1 MSGFSRNYYLFSVI
15 CYFLSKK
22 GENMAKIVPLFSS
35 SKGNSYYI
43 QGNGSAIL
51 VDAGRNLKQIELAM
65 SANNLNMRNVQAVFV
80 THEHSDHISAL
91 KVLLKRYD
99 IPLYASRG
107 TLDYLTQYDK
117 VPASARLNV
126 IEDKIE
132 TADFFVER
140 VETSHDAAEPCGFF
154 ITTPDGRRMSIVTD
168 TGYLTDSAK
177 HAIARSH
184 LAVVES
190 NHDIDMLRGGMY
202 PYILKQRILSD
213 SGHLSNAACS
223 EALPDFVGAGLTRI
237 ILGHL
242 SEENNTPHLALSEA
256 VDSLNRAGMVI
267 NADYLID
274 VAPVATNGKSVIF

>member
-1 MSGFSRNYYLFSVI
+1 
-15 CYFLSKK
+15 
-22 GENMAKIVPLFSS
+22 MAKIVPLFSS

-51 VDAGRNLKQIELAM
+51 VDAGRNLKQLELAM
-65 SANNLNMRNVQAVFV
+65 SMNGVSMSDVGAVFV

-107 TLDYLTQYDK
+107 TLDYLVENDK
-117 VPASARLNV
+117 VPACARLNV
-126 IEDKIE
+126 IGS
-132 TADFFVER
+132 TVEANGFEVTR
-140 VETSHDAAEPCGFF
+140 VETSHDAAEPCGYF
-154 ITTPDGRRMSIVTD
+154 ITTPDGRRLSIVTD
-168 TGYLTDSAK
+168 TGYLTADARSA
-177 HAIARSH
+177 ISRSH

-190 NHDIDMLRGGMY
+190 NHDIDMLREGMY
-202 PYILKQRILSD
+202 PYILKKRILSD
-213 SGHLSNAACS
+213 SGHLSNAACA

-256 VDSLNRAGMVI
+256 IDSLNRAGMVLES
-267 NADYLID
+267 DYIID
-274 VAPVATNGKSVIF
+274 VAPVATEGKSMFF

>member
-1 MSGFSRNYYLFSVI
+1 
-15 CYFLSKK
+15 
-22 GENMAKIVPLFSS
+22 MAKIVPLFSS

-65 SANNLNMRNVQAVFV
+65 AENGLSMRDVSAIFV

-99 IPLYASRG
+99 IPLYASQG
-107 TLDYLTQYDK
+107 TLDYLISYDK
-117 VPASARLNV
+117 VPATARLNV
-126 IEDKIE
+126 IEDVIE
-132 TADFFVER
+132 TDDFRIAR
-140 VETSHDAAEPCGFF
+140 VETSHDAAEPCGYH
-154 ITTPDGRRMSIVTD
+154 ITTPDGRRLSIVID
-168 TGYLTDSAK
+168 TGYLTEDARR
-177 HAIARSH
+177 AISRSH

-190 NHDIDMLRGGMY
+190 NHDVDMLKNGMY

-213 SGHLSNAACS
+213 SGHLSNSACAD
-223 EALPDFVGAGLTRI
+223 ALPDFVGAGLTRI

-256 VDSLNRAGMVI
+256 VESLNRAGMVLES
-267 NADYLID
+267 DYLID
-274 VAPVATNGKSVIF
+274 VAPVATNGKSMLF

>member
-1 MSGFSRNYYLFSVI
+1 
-15 CYFLSKK
+15 
-22 GENMAKIVPLFSS
+22 MAKITPLFSS

-43 QGNGSAIL
+43 QGDGSAIL
-51 VDAGRNLKQIELAM
+51 IDAGRNLKQLELALAENGLDM
-65 SANNLNMRNVQAVFV
+65 RSVSAIFV

-107 TLDYLTQYDK
+107 TLDYMMNYDK
-117 VPASARLNV
+117 VPASARLHV
-126 IEDKIE
+126 IEDVIE
-132 TADFFVER
+132 TADFRVER
-140 VETSHDAAEPCGFF
+140 VATSHDAAEPCGYF
-154 ITTPDGRRMSIVTD
+154 ITTPDGRRMSVVTD
-168 TGYLTDSAK
+168 TGYLTDDARRALS
-177 HAIARSH
+177 RSH

-190 NHDIDMLRGGMY
+190 NHDIDMLRSGAY

-213 SGHLSNAACS
+213 SGHLSNAACA

-256 VDSLNRAGMVI
+256 TDSLSRVGMVQG
-267 NADYLID
+267 ADYLIE